1 MRNTFGNF
9 ITLTL
14 AGESHGGALVAV
26 IDGLPAGL
34 AVDTGY
40 IAKKLAL
47 RRPSGQ
53 ISTSRRETDD
63 FRIVSGLYE
72 GRTCGTPL
80 TFVIPNSD
88 TRSSDYAALAGIP
101 RPSHADYTAHVKY
114 GGFEDPRGGG
124 HFSGRVTAGIVAAGA
139 VAEYALA
146 EKGVKIATHILSAG
160 GVSDRSFGE
169 FPSAGDMD
177 RVAGL
182 SFPVAD
188 PDAGEKMKDA
198 IAAAKE
204 SGDSVGGILETAVTG
219 LPAGLGE
226 PWFDSCESM
235 IAHAVFSVPAVK
247 GIEFGAGFSAAS
259 MKGSEANDP
268 FRYENGRVVTTSN
281 RSGGIAGGIT
291 NGMPL
296 IFRCA
301 VKPTPSIALPQ
312 QSVDLMRGENTGIT
326 VGGRHDPCIVH
337 RAAHAV
343 TASCAL
349 ALLDLYAGFCATKPA
364 ER

>member
-1 MRNTFGNF
+1 M
-9 ITLTL
+9 
-14 AGESHGGALVAV
+14 
-26 IDGLPAGL
+26 
-34 AVDTGY
+34 
-40 IAKKLAL
+40 
-47 RRPSGQ
+47 
-53 ISTSRRETDD
+53 
-63 FRIVSGLYE
+63 YE

-146 EKGVKIATHILSAG
+146 ETGVKIATHILSAG
-160 GVSDRSFGE
+160 GVSDRAFGE
-169 FPSAGDMD
+169 FPSAEVMD

-188 PDAGEKMKDA
+188 PDAGEKMKEA

-204 SGDSVGGILETAVTG
+204 SGDSVGGILET
-219 LPAGLGE
+219 
-226 PWFDSCESM
+226 
-235 IAHAVFSVPAVK
+235 AVFSVPAVK

-259 MKGSEANDP
+259 MRGSEANDP

-296 IFRCA
+296 VFRCA

-312 QSVDLMRGENTGIT
+312 RSVDLKSGENTEIS

-337 RAAHAV
+337 RAAHVV
-343 TASCAL
+343 TACCAL
-349 ALLDLYAGFCATKPA
+349 ALLDLYAGFRATKPA